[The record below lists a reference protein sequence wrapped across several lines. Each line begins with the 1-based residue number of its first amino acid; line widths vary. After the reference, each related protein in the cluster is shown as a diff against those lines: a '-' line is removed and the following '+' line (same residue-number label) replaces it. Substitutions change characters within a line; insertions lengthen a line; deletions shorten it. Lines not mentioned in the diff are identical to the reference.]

1 MVKLNNFVNV
11 NIDRNVQ
18 LSLSG
23 SRGEVFLFGA
33 SVDKTLVGSDSTFTN
48 FYDKDAKEVTL
59 NDNDKLYAAY
69 FFRNG
74 GYKLTLKT
82 DKIPTTDSGFMA
94 LPIDNVILATE
105 ETDVNLDTLKDTLE
119 SLTGVYQKIFVT
131 RTEKVDSTTDST
143 TIPSSNFI
151 ACIYSK
157 NKGSEMMIAGY
168 LSQIKMYQNNSPV
181 DYDFTLVNF
190 PTDKNE
196 DLSND
201 ITISA
206 DNLINYKYNFTMKIG
221 DNYYNIGGNTTNG
234 KDLVE
239 QFGLIVMEQ
248 DLTTEIFKT
257 LSSKISG
264 QKGLSAIRT
273 TIAETLTKFVDS
285 GFLITNQIWTD
296 NDLVLNNKVKPGN
309 EEVVISKNTP
319 ISNGYYI
326 HMFKISSDLRQVYCA
341 IVVATNKG
349 IRYIVVDGKAI

>member
-23 SRGEVFLFGA
+23 SRGEVLLFGA
-33 SVDKTLVGSDSTFTN
+33 SVEATLVGSNSNYDT
-48 FYDKDAKEVTL
+48 FYDEKYNSVTL
-59 NDNDKLYAAY
+59 GDGDKPYAEY

-74 GYKLTLKT
+74 GYKLTLTKS
-82 DKIPTTDSGFMA
+82 KIPTSDTGLMELSNN
-94 LPIDNVILATE
+94 NVILATE
-105 ETDVNLDTLKDTLE
+105 ETDVDLATLANVLK
-119 SLTGVYQKIFVT
+119 SLSGVYQKIFVT
-131 RTEKVDSTTDST
+131 RNE
-143 TIPSSNFI
+143 SSGASMPESDFI
-151 ACIYSK
+151 AWMLSK
-157 NKGSEMMIAGY
+157 NTGAEMMIAGY
-168 LSQIKMYQNNSPV
+168 LSQVKMYQNNSPV
-181 DYDFTLVNF
+181 DFDFTLLSL
-190 PTDKNE
+190 PTDKTEELYKTLSVE
-196 DLSND
+196 DS
-201 ITISA
+201 
-206 DNLINYKYNFTMKIG
+206 NLIECKYNFAMKIG

-296 NDLVLNNKVKPGN
+296 NDLVLDNKVKPGN

-349 IRYIVVDGKAI
+349 IRYVVVDGKAI

>member
-11 NIDRNVQ
+11 NIDREVSI
-18 LSLSG
+18 SLSG
-23 SRGEVFLFGA
+23 SRGEVLLFGA
-33 SVDKTLVGSDSTFTN
+33 SVEKTLVGSNSTYDT
-48 FYDKDAKEVTL
+48 FYDKDHNIVTL
-59 NDNDKLYAAY
+59 GDGDKPYAEY

-74 GYKLTLKT
+74 GYKLTLRT
-82 DKIPTTDSGFMA
+82 DNIPTTKEELEK
-94 LPIDNVILATE
+94 LPTDNVILATE
-105 ETDVNLDTLKDTLE
+105 EDNVKLSDLANLLKELK
-119 SLTGVYQKIFVT
+119 GVYQKIFVT
-131 RTEKVDSTTDST
+131 RNATSTTDMPKSD
-143 TIPSSNFI
+143 FI
-151 ACIYSK
+151 AWMLSE
-157 NKGSEMMIAGY
+157 NTGAEMMIAGY
-168 LSQIKMYQNNSPV
+168 LSQVKMYQNNSPV
-181 DYDFTLVNF
+181 DFDFTLLNL
-190 PTDKNE
+190 PTNNTE
-196 DLSND
+196 DLYTSLSVED
-201 ITISA
+201 SA
-206 DNLINYKYNFTMKIG
+206 LIECKYNFPMKIG

-239 QFGLIVMEQ
+239 QFGIIVMEQ

-296 NDLVLNNKVKPGN
+296 NDLVLDNKVKPGN

>member
-11 NIDRNVQ
+11 NIDRNIQVT
-18 LSLSG
+18 LSG
-23 SRGEVFLFGA
+23 SRGEVLLFGA
-33 SVDKTLVGSDSTFTN
+33 SMNVTLTGCNSTYTE
-48 FYDKDAKEVTL
+48 FYDENTNEVEGLTE
-59 NDNDKLYAAY
+59 NDKNYASY

-82 DKIPTTDSGFMA
+82 DKLPTTDDGFMA
-94 LPIDNVILATE
+94 LSTDNVIIATE
-105 ETDVNLDTLKDTLE
+105 ETLSDLKSYVDILNG
-119 SLTGVYQKIFVT
+119 LKGVYQKILVT
-131 RTEKVDSTTDST
+131 RNDDEKSTM
-143 TIPSSNFI
+143 PESNFI
-151 ACIYSK
+151 AWMISGNEGC
-157 NKGSEMMIAGY
+157 EMVIAGY

-181 DYDFTLVNF
+181 DFDFTILNLPSTNTEEF
-190 PTDKNE
+190 YKK
-196 DLSND
+196 L
-201 ITISA
+201 TIET
-206 DNLINYKYNFTMKIG
+206 DNLINCKYNFPMKIG
-221 DNYYNIGGNTTNG
+221 NNYYNIGGNTTNG

-296 NDLVLNNKVKPGN
+296 NDLVLDNKVKAGN
-309 EEVVISKNTP
+309 EEVVIAKNTP

-341 IVVATNKG
+341 IVLATNKG
-349 IRYIVVDGKAI
+349 IRYIVVDGKAF